1 MSGLCEK
8 NRSRRGAR
16 SESAAP
22 AQLGWSDLGFRN
34 DNEIDT
40 PHLDRLA
47 RTGVVLEQY
56 YTQSS
61 CSPTRSCLLTGRY
74 PLHTGLNSVVDPW
87 ETLGGHPQIAGVG
100 SYGLPLDETLLAQE
114 FKAGL
119 ITQGVPGV
127 PRDPFAPP

>member
-1 MSGLCEK
+1 M
-8 NRSRRGAR
+8 
-16 SESAAP
+16 
-22 AQLGWSDLGFRN
+22 
-34 DNEIDT
+34 
-40 PHLDRLA
+40 
-47 RTGVVLEQY
+47 VLEQY

-100 SYGLPLDETLLAQE
+100 SYGLHLDETLLAQE

-119 ITQGVPGV
+119 ITQEVPGV
-127 PRDPFAPP
+127 PRDPFAPRRGPLGSSEDPV